1 MIPQT
6 HSIDTNKAAA
16 CAKTHFAIRRV
27 LRVSAALL
35 PFVAFLFFGLIFS
48 AAVSARESSAVSI
61 GARLPFAIADFDGD
75 ERPDFARIEAGQGE
89 FAATDYW
96 IELRLSA
103 RGQESVHLT
112 GPAGGLVIE
121 AQDVNGDHAVDLIVA
136 TAWLGR
142 PVAVFLNDGHGIFSR
157 AEPSQFLTAFGG
169 SMPGWGSRSEGML
182 DSLEAP
188 TQTRFDFFSQT
199 SEILPAEPETRLK
212 TSSRAEFL
220 PRNNRFPRPGR
231 SPPFANP
238 QA

>member
-1 MIPQT
+1 MALSRFLSLPVL
-6 HSIDTNKAAA
+6 
-16 CAKTHFAIRRV
+16 FA
-27 LRVSAALL
+27 
-35 PFVAFLFFGLIFS
+35 PFVTFLAFGLILTPP
-48 AAVSARESSAVSI
+48 ATAQESSGVSI
-61 GARLPFAIADFDGD
+61 GSRLPFAIADFDGD
-75 ERPDFARIEAGQGE
+75 ERPDIARIEAGRGE

-96 IELRLSA
+96 IELRLST
-103 RGQESVHLT
+103 RGQESVHVT

-157 AEPSQFLTAFGG
+157 AEPSQFIAVFRE
-169 SMPGWGSRSEGML
+169 SMPGWRSPSECLL

-188 TQTRFDFFSQT
+188 APSRFDAFSGT
-199 SEILPAEPETRLK
+199 KKISPAAPESYLK

-220 PRNNRFPRPGR
+220 PCSLRFSRPGR
-231 SPPFANP
+231 APPFLIQ